1 VFKLPP
7 ERLVVSVFED
17 DDEAFA
23 IWRDKIGVNPLR
35 IKWLGADDNFQSLC
49 I

>member
-1 VFKLPP
+1 VFNLPP

-23 IWRDKIGVNPLR
+23 IWRDKIGSINILFWDYPKIGL
-35 IKWLGADDNFQSLC
+35 L
-49 I
+49 